1 MTPRGLFIFEASVAI
16 LIISGVG
23 FTAWQTHNIVRSFN
37 RMVAAQEET
46 LKEMKTS
53 LARTEQAV
61 RKVSGSVP
69 PNVEKW
75 VKALAKP
82 LIAKTNSM
90 VRKAQRSEID
100 AALKNWSARNRQ
112 VDEKQWQKLFVAMSK
127 EQNQTQQQYQQAEK
141 QWQELVRALREEREA
156 AQKQVQQDEKR
167 WLELVKALRE
177 EREAAQKQVQQD
189 EKRWL
194 GLMETLR
201 LQEERS
207 DKQYR
212 EVVQQLSKEK
222 EQALAIARQLEEERK
237 REINKL
243 LEQAKQIDQQRK
255 RQLGE
260 FCAKR
265 PESVICS
272 DL

>member
-1 MTPRGLFIFEASVAI
+1 MTPKGLFIFEASVSI

-23 FTAWQTHNIVRSFN
+23 FTAWQTQNIVRSLN
-37 RMVAAQEET
+37 QMVAVQEET
-46 LKEMKTS
+46 LTEMKTS
-53 LARTEQAV
+53 LARTEQEV
-61 RKVSGSVP
+61 RKVSGRVRP
-69 PNVEKW
+69 DVEKW
-75 VKALAKP
+75 VKVLEKR

-100 AALKNWSARNRQ
+100 AALKKWSARNRQ
-112 VDEKQWQKLFVAMSK
+112 VDEKQWEKLFVAMSK
-127 EQNQTQQQYQQAEK
+127 EQKQAQQQYQQAEK
-141 QWQELVRALREEREA
+141 QWQELAMALREEQEV
-156 AQKQVQQDEKR
+156 AQKQNEQN
-167 WLELVKALRE
+167 
-177 EREAAQKQVQQD
+177 

-194 GLMETLR
+194 GLMETLHK
-201 LQEERS
+201 QGERS

-212 EVVQQLSKEK
+212 EVVEQLSKEK
-222 EQALAIARQLEEERK
+222 EEALARAKQLEEERR
-237 REINKL
+237 REIYKL

-255 RQLGE
+255 RQLNE

>member
-1 MTPRGLFIFEASVAI
+1 MTAKGLFVFEASVSI
-16 LIISGVG
+16 LIISGIG
-23 FTAWQTHNIVRSFN
+23 FTAWQTQDIVRSLN
-37 RMVAAQEET
+37 QMVAAQEET

-53 LARTEQAV
+53 LARTEQEV

-75 VKALAKP
+75 VKALEKP
-82 LIAKTNSM
+82 LIAKTNSI

-100 AALKNWSARNRQ
+100 AAIKKWSERIRQ
-112 VDEKQWQKLFVAMSK
+112 QDQKQWQKLFVTMSK
-127 EQNQTQQQYQQAEK
+127 ERKQAQQQYQQAEK
-141 QWQELVRALREEREA
+141 QWHELA
-156 AQKQVQQDEKR
+156 
-167 WLELVKALRE
+167 KALRE
-177 EREAAQKQVQQD
+177 EQEIAQKQNEQN

-194 GLMETLR
+194 GLMETLHK
-201 LQEERS
+201 QGERS

-222 EQALAIARQLEEERK
+222 EEALARTRQLEEERK

-243 LEQAKQIDQQRK
+243 LEQAKQIAQQRE

-265 PESVICS
+265 PESVICR

>member
-1 MTPRGLFIFEASVAI
+1 MTPKGLFIFEASVSI

-23 FTAWQTHNIVRSFN
+23 FTAWQTHNIVRSLN
-37 RMVAAQEET
+37 PMVAAQQET

-53 LARTEQAV
+53 LARTEQEV
-61 RKVSGSVP
+61 RKVSGSIR

-75 VKALAKP
+75 VKAMEKS
-82 LIAKTNSM
+82 LIAKTNSI
-90 VRKAQRSEID
+90 VRKAQGPEID
-100 AALKNWSARNRQ
+100 VAIKEWSERIRQ
-112 VDEKQWQKLFVAMSK
+112 QDQKQWKKLFVAMGK
-127 EQNQTQQQYQQAEK
+127 EQKQVQQQYQQAEK
-141 QWQELVRALREEREA
+141 QWHELA
-156 AQKQVQQDEKR
+156 
-167 WLELVKALRE
+167 KALRE
-177 EREAAQKQVQQD
+177 EQEIAQKQNEQN

-194 GLMETLR
+194 GLMETLHK
-201 LQEERS
+201 QGERS

-212 EVVQQLSKEK
+212 EVVEQLSKEK
-222 EQALAIARQLEEERK
+222 EEALARARQLEEERR
-237 REINKL
+237 REIYKL

-265 PESVICS
+265 PESVICR

>member
-1 MTPRGLFIFEASVAI
+1 MTPKGLFIFEASVSI

-23 FTAWQTHNIVRSFN
+23 FTAWQTQNIVRSLN
-37 RMVAAQEET
+37 QMVAVQEET
-46 LKEMKTS
+46 LTEMKTS
-53 LARTEQAV
+53 LARTEQEV
-61 RKVSGSVP
+61 RKVSGSVR

-75 VKALAKP
+75 VKALEKQ
-82 LIAKTNSM
+82 LIAKTNST

-100 AALKNWSARNRQ
+100 AAIKKWSERIRRQ
-112 VDEKQWQKLFVAMSK
+112 DQKQWEKLFVAMSK
-127 EQNQTQQQYQQAEK
+127 EQTQAQQQYQQAEK
-141 QWQELVRALREEREA
+141 QWQELA
-156 AQKQVQQDEKR
+156 
-167 WLELVKALRE
+167 KALRE
-177 EREAAQKQVQQD
+177 EQAVAQKQNKQN

-194 GLMETLR
+194 GLMKTLHK
-201 LQEERS
+201 QGERS
-207 DKQYR
+207 EKQYR
-212 EVVQQLSKEK
+212 EVVQQVSKEK
-222 EQALAIARQLEEERK
+222 EKEKALARTRQLEEERK

-243 LEQAKQIDQQRK
+243 LEQAKRIEQQRK

>member
-1 MTPRGLFIFEASVAI
+1 MTAKGLFVFEASVSI
-16 LIISGVG
+16 LIISGIG
-23 FTAWQTHNIVRSFN
+23 FTAWQTQDIVRSLN
-37 RMVAAQEET
+37 QMVAAQEET
-46 LKEMKTS
+46 LKEVKTS
-53 LARTEQAV
+53 LARTEQEV

-75 VKALAKP
+75 VKALEKP

-100 AALKNWSARNRQ
+100 AALKKWSARNRQ
-112 VDEKQWQKLFVAMSK
+112 VGEKQWQKLFVAMSK
-127 EQNQTQQQYQQAEK
+127 ERKQAQQQYQQAEK
-141 QWQELVRALREEREA
+141 QWHELA
-156 AQKQVQQDEKR
+156 
-167 WLELVKALRE
+167 KALGE

-207 DKQYR
+207 NKQYR

-222 EQALAIARQLEEERK
+222 EEALARTRQLEEERK

-243 LEQAKQIDQQRK
+243 LEQAKQIAQQRK

-265 PESVICS
+265 PESVICR

>member
-1 MTPRGLFIFEASVAI
+1 MTPKELFIFEASVTI
-16 LIISGVG
+16 LIICGVG
-23 FTAWQTHNIVRSFN
+23 FTAWQTQVIVRSLN
-37 RMVAAQEET
+37 QMVAAQEET
-46 LKEMKTS
+46 LKEVKTS
-53 LARTEQAV
+53 LAQTEQEV
-61 RKVSGSVP
+61 RKVRGSIR

-75 VKALAKP
+75 ARAMEKA

-90 VRKAQRSEID
+90 VRKAQGPEID
-100 AALKNWSARNRQ
+100 VAIKKWSERIRQ
-112 VDEKQWQKLFVAMSK
+112 QDQKQWQKLFAVMSK
-127 EQNQTQQQYQQAEK
+127 EQKQAQQQFQRAEK
-141 QWQELVRALREEREA
+141 QSQELV
-156 AQKQVQQDEKR
+156 KV
-167 WLELVKALRE
+167 LRE

-194 GLMETLR
+194 GLMGTL
-201 LQEERS
+201 QKQGERS

-222 EQALAIARQLEEERK
+222 EEALARARQLEDERK

-243 LEQAKQIDQQRK
+243 LDQAMQIDQQRK

-265 PESVICS
+265 PESVICRE
-272 DL
+272 L